1 MRGAAALVRG
11 CTAMARKTHIREM
24 QG

>member
-11 CTAMARKTHIREM
+11 CTAMARKTHIGEM